1 MDMQQYQQCGELAD
15 SVKEALALIKNGS
28 FAAEEVRALSGDM
41 GDAML
46 AVNQTLFGF
55 PFAFENPDD
64 QPAEPEK
71 RVLQPADVEGWLR
84 VIDDVLTRR
93 KRAKNRFDD
102 LFLRITDCAA
112 YVPYHDLLENCKRL
126 FHENPQDV
134 QQKMTAY
141 YQMFHYF
148 WGTLDPQK
156 GDYGVMESRMK
167 AFREHREDFIWLYDR
182 LEDYRS
188 RQVVIQYLQ
197 YWMSYDTTCI
207 KIMRECCFDDYFDPD
222 ILPVGPDEVV
232 ADLGG
237 YNGDTIRDYVNMYG
251 RYKRIYTFEVS
262 PTNAEAIW
270 KNTAGFHDIV
280 VVNKAAGSACG
291 TVKMQLADETSSTN
305 AAIGSVL
312 TESGSEQEVEMTTVD
327 DEISEPVTM
336 IKMDIEGAEKD
347 ALLGCKRH
355 ITQEHPKLLICVYH
369 NNEDIWKIA
378 RMIHEMDASYRF
390 YLRSNGNQWGPAEI
404 VLFAI

>member
-1 MDMQQYQQCGELAD
+1 MEMQLYKQSRELAD
-15 SVKEALALIKNGS
+15 SVREALAEIIKGS
-28 FAAEEVRALSGDM
+28 LSGDETRTLLQDM
-41 GDAML
+41 SDAMF

-55 PFAFENPDD
+55 PFVFENPDT
-64 QPAEPEK
+64 QPADPQK
-71 RVLQPADVEGWLR
+71 RVLQLPDVEGWLR
-84 VIDDVLTRR
+84 VIEDVLSRR
-93 KRAKNRFDD
+93 GQAKNRFDE
-102 LFLRITDCAA
+102 LFLRVTDCAA
-112 YVPYHDLLENCKRL
+112 HVPYQDMLENCKRL
-126 FHENPQDV
+126 FHENPPDV

-148 WGTLDPQK
+148 WGTLDPET
-156 GDYGVMESRMK
+156 GDYGVMESRLK

-182 LEDYRS
+182 LQDYRS

-222 ILPVGPDEVV
+222 ILPVSPDEVV
-232 ADLGG
+232 VDLGG
-237 YNGDTIRDYVNMYG
+237 YNGDTIRDYVSMYG

-262 PTNAEAIW
+262 PVNAEAIRQ
-270 KNTAGFHDIV
+270 NTAGYPDIV
-280 VVNKAAGSACG
+280 IVNKAAGSERG
-291 TVKMQLADETSSTN
+291 TVKMQLANEASSTN
-305 AAIGSVL
+305 AAIGSAGD
-312 TESGSEQEVEMTTVD
+312 ESGSEQEVEVTTVD

-355 ITQEHPKLLICVYH
+355 IIQEHPKLLICVYH

-378 RMIHEMDASYRF
+378 RMIHEMDVSYRF

-404 VLFAI
+404 VLFAL